1 MTLLLTW
8 LLCGC
13 ANLLGFF
20 SSPHSELTLEGL
32 GVVVEL
38 VIKQD
43 GGMKTES
50 WDFYSIWQ
58 WFCWCNVRNGKIMSV
73 AKDCL
78 QLWADPSLGLTSY
91 LCSCAS
97 PKMFFHMISATS
109 PWASLLWL
117 PPGSILWETLVIFGF
132 LLNLSFLLER
142 LCWEPPLENLDH
154 KVIILQK
161 KKTKALDP
169 SCAGLQCQ
177 AS

>member
-1 MTLLLTW
+1 
-8 LLCGC
+8 
-13 ANLLGFF
+13 
-20 SSPHSELTLEGL
+20 
-32 GVVVEL
+32 
-38 VIKQD
+38 
-43 GGMKTES
+43 
-50 WDFYSIWQ
+50 
-58 WFCWCNVRNGKIMSV
+58 MSV

-91 LCSCAS
+91 LCLCAS

-142 LCWEPPLENLDH
+142 LCWEPPLEYLDH

-161 KKTKALDP
+161 KKQKHSIPVVLGYSARRHSGDTNPPVKRPPPRTERLHCLP
-169 SCAGLQCQ
+169 RILIL
-177 AS
+177 